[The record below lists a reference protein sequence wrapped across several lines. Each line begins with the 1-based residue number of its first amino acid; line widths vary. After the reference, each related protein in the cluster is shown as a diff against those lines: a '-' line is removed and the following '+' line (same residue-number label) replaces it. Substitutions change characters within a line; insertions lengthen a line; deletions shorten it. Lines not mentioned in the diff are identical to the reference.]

1 VIRAALEI
9 TRKDLRQ
16 RLRDRS
22 AILVGVVAPFVL
34 AALFASILGGVS
46 ETFHARWAIVDDD
59 GGSIATA
66 LREGP
71 LAGMAGSGQLT
82 LEQLPDEAAA
92 RTAIE
97 AGDVDATIH
106 LPTGLS
112 AATVAGSE
120 ARIELLVA
128 ADATLSGAVARSV
141 LSAFAQEVESV
152 RLAVATVLAAS
163 DGPPDL
169 AAIPAL
175 TEVASSMPSPIVLR
189 DVAADAR
196 EASSATYYAAA
207 MSIFFVFL
215 SAQFG
220 ITSLHGERRGGTLA
234 RLLASPVRWQAI
246 ILGKLAVSAI
256 MAVISMTV
264 IVVGTSVLLGARWGD
279 PLAVAGLVAGAALA
293 ATGIALLA
301 VSVTRTEE
309 QASSIVAVVA
319 MVLAILGGTFFP
331 LAQGPEI
338 LARLT
343 FLTPHAWFLRG
354 VADASSGAGPAAV
367 VAPVV
372 ILGVIGLATG
382 GLGLL
387 RARRLVLD

>member
-1 VIRAALEI
+1 MRAALDI
-9 TRKDLRQ
+9 ARKDLRQ

-22 AILVGVVAPFVL
+22 AILVGIVAPFVL

-46 ETFHARWAIVDDD
+46 GTLHADWAIVDDD
-59 GGSIATA
+59 AGSIAAA

-71 LAGMAGSGQLT
+71 LAALAGSGQLT
-82 LEQLPDEAAA
+82 LTEFPDEAAA
-92 RTAIE
+92 RAAVE
-97 AGDVDATIH
+97 AGDVDAVIH
-106 LPTGLS
+106 LPAGLS
-112 AATVAGSE
+112 AAAVAGSG
-120 ARIELLVA
+120 ARIDLLVA
-128 ADATLSGAVARSV
+128 ADASLSGGVAESV
-141 LSAFAQEVESV
+141 LRAFAQEVDAV
-152 RLAVATVLAAS
+152 RLAVGTALAAS

-169 AAIPAL
+169 AAIPGL
-175 TEVASSMPSPIVLR
+175 TQAASSVASPIVLR
-189 DVAADAR
+189 DVAAAAR
-196 EASSATYYAAA
+196 ETSSATYYAAA

-220 ITSLHGERRGGTLA
+220 IVSLHGERRGGTLA

-246 ILGKLAVSAI
+246 ILGKLAVSLV
-256 MAVISMTV
+256 MAVVSMAV

-279 PLAVAGLVAGAALA
+279 PLAVAGLIAGAALA

-301 VSVTRTEE
+301 VSVTRSEE

-354 VADASSGAGPAAV
+354 VADASSGGGPGAVAA
-367 VAPVV
+367 PII
-372 ILGVIGLATG
+372 ILLLIGLVTG

-387 RARRLVLD
+387 RARRLVLG